1 MSAFKKFEAVTGA
14 QPQRSQQQVRL
25 RLLNL
30 VARIT
35 NVVSFT
41 ADNHV
46 LLGIQKIG
54 NTVPKQRVLFQNDNS
69 CFYRM
74 LSWGG
79 HVCAVRGGWA
89 AFCHPGG
96 ANVKQGILPGLFTA
110 ENTEDAGSCCP
121 QMESLAVASHPLQPS
136 APIAQMTQRI

>member
-1 MSAFKKFEAVTGA
+1 MEAVHAAGKRTTFFLLPLVMFVGGTKSTLCEDGFLESGINENQQSRTLRFESFKKFEAVTGA

-25 RLLNL
+25 QLLDL

-69 CFYRM
+69 CFYR
-74 LSWGG
+74 
-79 HVCAVRGGWA
+79 
-89 AFCHPGG
+89 
-96 ANVKQGILPGLFTA
+96 LF
-110 ENTEDAGSCCP
+110 
-121 QMESLAVASHPLQPS
+121 
-136 APIAQMTQRI
+136 